1 MQPVARPVD
10 EPRTGPRIDWID
22 AAKGLGIVLIV
33 ILLAIGPWLV
43 IWALNTMFPLLAIEF
58 TFWTW
63 CAVVILGT
71 FFRSNVSIKR
81 RD

>member
-1 MQPVARPVD
+1 MFD
-10 EPRTGPRIDWID
+10 SMI
-22 AAKGLGIVLIV
+22 KLVLAIALVV

-43 IWALNTMFPLLAIEF
+43 IWALNTMFPALAIQF

-71 FFRSNVSIKR
+71 FLRANVTIKR
-81 RD
+81 KD